1 LKVRLRVK
9 WNAIEF
15 DALRETRGI
24 ALDQSLQLRRGAACK
39 PEK

>member
-1 LKVRLRVK
+1 VE

-15 DALRETRGI
+15 DALREARGI
-24 ALDQSLQLRRGAACK
+24 VRDQGLQLRRGAACK